1 MNNYTLIMRFAIAKA
16 TTATATLLPEYTAFL
31 IFLAWGAL

>member
-1 MNNYTLIMRFAIAKA
+1 MHNYTLIMRFAIAKA
-16 TTATATLLPEYTAFL
+16 TAATLLPEYAAFL